1 MRNRT
6 GPMLVALGLLLLIS
20 AFSLMTY
27 NMWDAERADST
38 AMKTVQQLRTET
50 PDLEDLDPGGKLI
63 PNYILDQE
71 REMPII
77 QIDGSDYIGYIDI
90 PSLDLSLP
98 VMESWSYPSLKISV
112 CRYTGS
118 IYHDDMVIAAHNY
131 QRHFGG
137 LKNLVIGDE
146 VRFTDGDG
154 NVFAFHVSAL
164 DQINPTQVDEM
175 TESEWDLTLF
185 TCTLGGQQRTTVRC
199 TRVSE
204 GPAV

>member
-1 MRNRT
+1 
-6 GPMLVALGLLLLIS
+6 
-20 AFSLMTY
+20 
-27 NMWDAERADST
+27 
-38 AMKTVQQLRTET
+38 
-50 PDLEDLDPGGKLI
+50 
-63 PNYILDQE
+63 
-71 REMPII
+71 
-77 QIDGSDYIGYIDI
+77 
-90 PSLDLSLP
+90 
-98 VMESWSYPSLKISV
+98 
-112 CRYTGS
+112 
-118 IYHDDMVIAAHNY
+118 MVIAAHNY

-164 DQINPTQVDEM
+164 EQLNPTQVDEM
-175 TESEWDLTLF
+175 TESEWDMTLF